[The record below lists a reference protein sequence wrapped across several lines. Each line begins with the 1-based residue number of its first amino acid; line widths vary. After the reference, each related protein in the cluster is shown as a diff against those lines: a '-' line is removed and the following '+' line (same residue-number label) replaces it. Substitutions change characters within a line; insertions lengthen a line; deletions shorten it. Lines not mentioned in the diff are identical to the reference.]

1 VHQAIVY
8 EYAQWRKRSPGSKL
22 LRELLHKVVQ
32 HDAEKGMLSWG
43 PLYDGQES
51 DPLSRQEEKWRQEIL
66 GWTHTQAYAKRV
78 INNLDSNVP
87 VYTRVSFIE
96 AVAAICAL
104 HSKEVDRKVTGMSK
118 PVRQLLW
125 NACSPSRLGWLFNNQ
140 RVRHSLAPAE
150 RCLLPSGTTSNEALH
165 SEINSW
171 ARSTH
176 ELITPQHFEVE
187 AASVHI
193 GKAAESLLGF
203 VLPTCAA
210 NSRKCFACTRAGSK
224 PLDFGTLAKILL
236 LPR

>member
-1 VHQAIVY
+1 
-8 EYAQWRKRSPGSKL
+8 
-22 LRELLHKVVQ
+22 
-32 HDAEKGMLSWG
+32 MLSWG

-104 HSKEVDRKVTGMSK
+104 HPKEVDRKVTGMSK

-125 NACSPSRLGWLFNNQ
+125 NACSPSCLGWLFNNQ

-165 SEINSW
+165 SQINSW

-176 ELITPQHFEVE
+176 ELPRSTLKLKLQVYTLGKQLSHYLALCFPPARQTAENVLLARGLGQSPWTSE
-187 AASVHI
+187 LWQRSCCCRDDPARPVAAW
-193 GKAAESLLGF
+193 LF
-203 VLPTCAA
+203 
-210 NSRKCFACTRAGSK
+210 
-224 PLDFGTLAKILL
+224 
-236 LPR
+236 